1 MVDASQRVGF
11 QSLTRAMWAPSPP
24 VRKADWARARAGSPT
39 DNGDLLS
46 PSVAVVMLVGYAV
59 DFIGTLLIE
68 RRDV

>member
-1 MVDASQRVGF
+1 
-11 QSLTRAMWAPSPP
+11 MWAPSPP